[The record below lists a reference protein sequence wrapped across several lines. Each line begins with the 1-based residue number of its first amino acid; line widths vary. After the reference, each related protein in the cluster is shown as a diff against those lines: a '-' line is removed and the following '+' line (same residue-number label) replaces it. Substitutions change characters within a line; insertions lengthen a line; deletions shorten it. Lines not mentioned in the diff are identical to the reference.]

1 MAKTTS
7 VQRTMRQLR
16 QEGHICAVV
25 ERWLAY
31 AASPTGQGPPGIRQD
46 LFGFLD
52 IISLAPD
59 AIVGIQCTTGSGHP
73 QHKAKILA
81 NEIAPE
87 WLKSGGRIQI
97 WTWRKLLV
105 KRGGKAMRWT
115 PRIEEITLEDFR

>member
-1 MAKTTS
+1 
-7 VQRTMRQLR
+7 MRHLR

-31 AASPTGQGPPGIRQD
+31 ASRPTRPTGQGPPGIRQD
-46 LFGFLD
+46 LFGFID

-59 AIVGIQCTTGSGHP
+59 GIIGIQCTTGAGHP

-81 NEIAPE
+81 NEVAPE
-87 WLKSGGRIQI
+87 WIKSGGRIQL

-105 KRGGKAMRWT
+105 KRGGKAMLWT
-115 PRIEEITLEDFR
+115 PRVEEIAMEDFQ